1 MFGYLVLLF
10 TIVPAVEL
18 AILIRV
24 GTFIGVGN
32 TLFLIVFTGVVGA
45 ALARYQGLLVLMRI
59 QESLNKGAMPNE
71 ELMDGLMILV
81 GGIVLLTPGFITD
94 AMGLFLLL
102 PWTRALIKLFVRHRF
117 EGMINR
123 GQAVN
128 FGSFHSQGRQFDR
141 YDDFDVN

>member
-1 MFGYLVLLF
+1 MLGYLILLF

-18 AILIRV
+18 ALLIKV

-59 QESLNKGAMPNE
+59 QESLNKGLMPSE

-81 GGIVLLTPGFITD
+81 GGILLLTPGFITD
-94 AMGLFLLL
+94 VLGLLL
-102 PWTRALIKLFVRHRF
+102 LIPWTRALIKIFVRCRF
-117 EGMINR
+117 QGMIKQ
-123 GQAVN
+123 GQAVH
-128 FGSFHSQGRQFDR
+128 FGSFHHQGRRFDR